1 MAGWLAGWLGI
12 ASCRDDR
19 LVMLSLIRGCRSL
32 KWQPGVR
39 GRPCIPSSAHIVI
52 NSSAMRMHS
61 DHSAQ
66 GQHQQPAA
74 SSTSLKCRSLTNS
87 SLSSL
92 AARLPDHPSRCKR
105 SRAGHESATGRLV
118 YFTKSRRPQANWCSR
133 CRADKFVPMD
143 RVWIFLSSNFSIVD
157 SLAGSRTCRYHTVI
171 VRRCRTFTHG
181 GARYDY
187 TRNVELLTDTYP
199 PFDIRSWLQ
208 IPKYGTWALG
218 VRSVPP
224 GSRG

>member
-1 MAGWLAGWLGI
+1 
-12 ASCRDDR
+12 
-19 LVMLSLIRGCRSL
+19 
-32 KWQPGVR
+32 
-39 GRPCIPSSAHIVI
+39 
-52 NSSAMRMHS
+52 MHS
-61 DHSAQ
+61 VQRPRRHQLERNAHALRSRCSRPASA
-66 GQHQQPAA
+66 AR
-74 SSTSLKCRSLTNS
+74 SISLECRFLTNS

-92 AARLPDHPSRCKR
+92 AARLPDHHPSRCKR

-143 RVWIFLSSNFSIVD
+143 CVWIFLSSNFSIVD
-157 SLAGSRTCRYHTVI
+157 SLAGSRTCRYHTVL
-171 VRRCRTFTHG
+171 VRRCCTFTHG

-208 IPKYGTWALG
+208 IPKYGIWALC
-218 VRSVPP
+218 VRSDPQ